1 MTSFHIK
8 TFSSIS
14 KIDAAAW
21 DQLSG
26 QAPFQSHRWYTFGER
41 VMADCPPVYLLVYEN
56 NSLVARASFWLVRN
70 EPLPKMAVPF
80 RLLIRSLLK
89 RWPLL
94 ICRSPMANES
104 GIIMENGPQSEAIR
118 DVISKASTGE
128 ARKRKASIV
137 LFDFLDESETQG
149 WPSDFVKL
157 KMPSP
162 GTILKN
168 HWQSLDDYLAD
179 GNKKVRQHYKRSLRE
194 ADKLGIRLTQH
205 KSIPDMD
212 SALALIRK
220 VEHRYSSSP
229 NPWLPGMLENIEMI
243 DGTWLE
249 AHIDEKLVGCGLIVD
264 DNNVQMT
271 TALGL
276 ADNIPYVYF
285 LLIYASLD
293 AAFARQVGLLRWGT
307 GAYEVKQR
315 LGFELEQNNNS
326 VLSGTNQLTRFL
338 SRMAA

>member
-1 MTSFHIK
+1 MTSFHVK

-14 KIDAAAW
+14 KIDATAW

-41 VMADCPPVYLLVYEN
+41 VMADCPPVYLLIYEDN
-56 NSLVARASFWLVRN
+56 ALVARASFWLVRN
-70 EPLPKMAVPF
+70 EPLPKMATPVRVLVRF
-80 RLLIRSLLK
+80 LLE

-118 DVISKASTGE
+118 EVISKASTGE

-179 GNKKVRQHYKRSLRE
+179 GNRKVRQHYKRSLRE

-276 ADNIPYVYF
+276 ADNMPYVYF

-293 AAFARQVGLLRWGT
+293 AAFTRKVGLLRWGT